1 MPVEVSTTVT
11 ELESSRVRVE
21 AEVQPDAVERE
32 VRRAAE
38 TLGRDLRIPG
48 FRKGRVPAPVVLQR
62 LGRAAVFE
70 EAVRDA
76 LPEWYEDAVGD
87 AGLSPVGRPKLD
99 LNEMPERGSALS
111 FSFEVGVVPAASLG
125 DYRGLEVGRPA
136 ADVSGEEIDA
146 ELERL
151 RESQAS
157 LENVGRAAQTGD
169 FVVLDFVGSVDGAPF
184 EGGDAR
190 GQLLELGSGR
200 LVPGFEEQ
208 LVGAAAEDERQVRVT
223 FPDDYRAEHL
233 AGREATF
240 AVQVRE
246 VKEKRLPDL
255 DDDFAA
261 EAGGFDSLDEV
272 RADVEG
278 RLRETREQAVEQEF
292 RGAVVDAVVAAS
304 RLEIPHDLVHA
315 KAHEMW
321 LGTARRLQAQGID
334 PARYLEATGQTE
346 EAVAAEAE
354 PEAERALGR
363 ESVLAAVVEAEGIEA
378 SDEELLEALR
388 DSAAAR
394 AEGHGHAPPGEDQLR
409 ASLERARE
417 EGRDGDL
424 RDDVRTRKAAD
435 LLVASA
441 TPIPADQAEARGK
454 LWMPASEESSG
465 AAEIWTPGS

>member
-11 ELESSRVRVE
+11 ELDSSRVRVD
-21 AEVQPDAVERE
+21 AEVESEAVERE
-32 VRRAAE
+32 LRRAAE
-38 TLGRDLRIPG
+38 ALGRDLKIPG

-99 LNEMPERGSALS
+99 LNDMPERGSALS
-111 FSFEVGVVPAASLG
+111 FSFEVGVVPSATLG
-125 DYRGLEVGRPA
+125 EYRGLEVGRPTVE
-136 ADVSGEEIDA
+136 VSAEEVDA

-151 RESQAS
+151 RETQAS
-157 LENVGRAAQTGD
+157 LENVDRAAQTGD
-169 FVVLDFVGSVDGAPF
+169 FVVLDFVGSVDGEPF

-190 GQLLELGSGR
+190 GQLLELGAGR

-208 LVGAAAEDERQVRVT
+208 LVGAAAEEAREVRVT
-223 FPDDYRAEHL
+223 FPEDYRAEHL

-246 VKEKRLPDL
+246 VKEKRLPEL

-261 EAGGFDSLDEV
+261 EAGGFDSLEEL
-272 RADVEG
+272 RADVEV
-278 RLRETREQAVEQEF
+278 RLREARDQAVEQEY

-304 RLEIPHDLVHA
+304 KVEIPPELVHA

-321 LGTARRLQAQGID
+321 HNTARRLQAQGID

-346 EAVAAEAE
+346 EAVAGEAE

-363 ESVLAAVVEAEGIEA
+363 ESVLAAVVEAEGIEV
-378 SDEELLEALR
+378 SDDELLEALR
-388 DSAAAR
+388 DSAAAH
-394 AEGHGHAPPGEDQLR
+394 AQGHGHAPPDDDQLR

-424 RDDVRTRKAAD
+424 RDDVRTRKAVD
-435 LLVASA
+435 LLVAAA
-441 TPIPADQAEARGK
+441 TPIPVDQAEAREK
-454 LWMPASEESSG
+454 LWTPASEEQ
-465 AAEIWTPGS
+465 AAPAEIWTPGS